1 MEKNQGTEPPSQ
13 RKLRRA
19 RERGEMAYSR
29 ETTSASALLGALAG
43 VLVWLPGAGRD
54 FLEYLRGCLA
64 QDITDPAGSGFSLV
78 LGAVLAIGGGAAAG
92 GWLAGVWQ
100 AGVRLQLR
108 FRPET
113 LNPLRGM
120 ARLVSR
126 ERLADLGL
134 VALKVASF
142 VAAGIALCLP
152 AALGLCAAVGPAD
165 PVPVF
170 AAFAGSLATPLAIM
184 VALTL
189 GWAVMDLWLQRRRFH
204 RRQRMTHQEVRQEHR
219 EEEGDPLL
227 RAERRRRHRAL
238 LSGGLASLRRA
249 AVVVV
254 NPTHLAVALRY
265 LPDEDEAPVVACSG
279 RDEAA
284 LRIRREAARLSV
296 PVVENVPLARALVRI
311 PIGDEIPQELY
322 QAVAEVLRSLAGGAA
337 PGPGPG
343 LSR

>member
-19 RERGEMAYSR
+19 RERGEIAYSK
-29 ETTSASALLGALAG
+29 EITSAAALLGALAG
-43 VLVWLPGAGRD
+43 AAVWLPGAGRE
-54 FLEYLRGCLA
+54 LLAYLRGCLA
-64 QDITDPAGSGFSLV
+64 QDIPDPAGAGFSLV

-92 GWLAGVWQ
+92 GLLAGAWQ
-100 AGVRLQLR
+100 AGFRLRLR

-113 LNPLRGM
+113 LNPLRGL

-134 VALKVASF
+134 LTLKVATL
-142 VAAGIALCLP
+142 VAAGAVLGLP
-152 AALGLCAAVGPAD
+152 AALELCPAAGQTD
-165 PVPVF
+165 PMPVF
-170 AAFAGSLATPLAIM
+170 AAFARSLFAPLAIM

-189 GWAVMDLWLQRRRFH
+189 GWAGIDLWLQRRRFQ
-204 RRQRMTHQEVRQEHR
+204 RRQRMTRQEVRQEHR
-219 EEEGDPLL
+219 EEEGDPQL

-238 LSGGLASLRRA
+238 LSGGLASLKNA
-249 AVVVV
+249 AVVVA

-265 LPDEDEAPVVACSG
+265 LPGEDEAPVVACSG

-296 PVVENVPLARALVRI
+296 PVVENVPLARALVRV
-311 PIGDEIPQELY
+311 PIGEEIPSALY
-322 QAVAEVLRSLAGGAA
+322 QAVAEVLRSLAEGSTR
-337 PGPGPG
+337 GPRHS
-343 LSR
+343 LSH